1 VVQGF
6 GADQMKR
13 RRTKYQGVYERK
25 SEGKLFKG
33 KPDICYDITYKHEGR
48 KVWEKSGWLS
58 EGYSAK
64 LAADIRAERLRP
76 LRHGEE
82 LPHEKKKA
90 PFFKEAAERF
100 LDWAKDNRT
109 RAGQDEKI
117 RYEKYFRQFDDK
129 RMEQISSF
137 DIERLKSDLSKQGL
151 ADATIKYV
159 LVLIRQ
165 IYNKAILWGFY
176 QGTKPFS
183 GVKMP
188 MP

>member
-1 VVQGF
+1 MG
-6 GADQMKR
+6 
-13 RRTKYQGVYERK
+13 
-25 SEGKLFKG
+25 
-33 KPDICYDITYKHEGR
+33 
-48 KVWEKSGWLS
+48 KSGWLS

-64 LAADIRAERLRP
+64 LAADIRAERLRS

-90 PFFKEAAERF
+90 PFFKEAVERF

-117 RYEKYFRQFDDK
+117 RYEKYLRQFDDK

-137 DIERLKSDLSKQGL
+137 DIESFKSDLSKQGL

-165 IYNKAILWGFY
+165 NL
-176 QGTKPFS
+176 
-183 GVKMP
+183 
-188 MP
+188 